1 MEAVTPGVGAAS
13 AQETGMEAKPQ
24 EVVRAASHKETA
36 MAVHRQEVEI
46 IHTKAEEEAVVHKV
60 GLLQGAGMIHPEGAA
75 EVTGDP
81 VPQITAR
88 HRGKVRPDRQDRRA
102 PWKPR
107 GWGGTARIAAGF
119 KCTDISQFGE
129 F

>member
-1 MEAVTPGVGAAS
+1 MEAVTPEVGAAS

-46 IHTKAEEEAVVHKV
+46 IHTKAEEEAVVHQMGLLQEAV
-60 GLLQGAGMIHPEGAA
+60 VHQEGLLQGAGMIHPEGAA

-81 VPQITAR
+81 VAQITAR

-102 PWKPR
+102 PLETQGL
-107 GWGGTARIAAGF
+107 GWHRSDCRRI
-119 KCTDISQFGE
+119 
-129 F
+129 

>member
-102 PWKPR
+102 PPETQVL
-107 GWGGTARIAAGF
+107 GWHRSDCRRI
-119 KCTDISQFGE
+119 
-129 F
+129 